1 MRPRLPGGHER
12 GDGPLLGRGVHPVA
26 NQGGGEQRL
35 QTGGVTDRPLD
46 GNGDAHSP
54 LGPLGP
60 LEPLGTTL
68 RAGPPAA
75 GPPAVAL
82 PFTHVRFRPCS
93 IVSGLSDLPG
103 LPGSVHRPS
112 RPGIRG
118 ATLAAPPPTSG
129 EPVPAPAHGYGPSA
143 RPVQPP
149 VRPCRPV

>member
-1 MRPRLPGGHER
+1 MRPRLPGGQER

-46 GNGDAHSP
+46 GNGGRNGGRRGYAHSP
-54 LGPLGP
+54 LSPLGR
-60 LEPLGTTL
+60 TL
-68 RAGPPAA
+68 RVHTPTA

-93 IVSGLSDLPG
+93 IVSGLSG
-103 LPGSVHRPS
+103 LSGSVHRPS

-118 ATLAAPPPTSG
+118 AALAAPPS
-129 EPVPAPAHGYGPSA
+129 HQ
-143 RPVQPP
+143 R
-149 VRPCRPV
+149 